1 MNSDNDEPI
10 TPRTS
15 PFESI
20 RRQTEDGSEYWS
32 ARELAKILGYTEY
45 GKFQNAIQKAETA
58 CKNSGQAISDHFAHM
73 SDMIATGKG
82 ARRKVV
88 DVRLSRYACY
98 LLVENADSS
107 KPIVA
112 LGQTYFAVQTRRQ
125 ELTDELVGISE
136 DQLRLIRRSQ
146 MSVHNS
152 QLAEAAQKSGVIEPI
167 DFAVFQD
174 HGYQGLYGGLR
185 ARDIHARKGL
195 RKNEEILDYMGS
207 DELAANAFRASLTR
221 QKLERERV
229 KGKENANRTHHEM
242 GRKQIQH
249 KEHKRLKQGQQPL
262 LFDQS
267 EGIEK

>member
-1 MNSDNDEPI
+1 M
-10 TPRTS
+10 
-15 PFESI
+15 
-20 RRQTEDGSEYWS
+20 
-32 ARELAKILGYTEY
+32 
-45 GKFQNAIQKAETA
+45 
-58 CKNSGQAISDHFAHM
+58 
-73 SDMIATGKG
+73 
-82 ARRKVV
+82 
-88 DVRLSRYACY
+88 
-98 LLVENADSS
+98 
-107 KPIVA
+107 
-112 LGQTYFAVQTRRQ
+112 
-125 ELTDELVGISE
+125 VGISE

-167 DFAVFQD
+167 NFAIFQD

-242 GRKQIQH
+242 GRKVREFIKEVGATLPEDLPTPKESIQQLQH
-249 KEHKRLKQGQQPL
+249 KEQKRLEQGQQPL
-262 LFDQS
+262 LFDQPDDT
-267 EGIEK
+267 EK